1 MPSDKKKNP
10 ALGPLTEAFSEEY
23 ISTMSYLI
31 EYRGFMSL
39 PFCSDPIKETQKI
52 SNRQVFDTYPIYL
65 KHTLFHDDE
74 NMKKVRDLE
83 VSQRFFIY
91 DKYREKGNKL
101 FQKL

>member
-39 PFCSDPIKETQKI
+39 PFCSDPIKET
-52 SNRQVFDTYPIYL
+52 
-65 KHTLFHDDE
+65 
-74 NMKKVRDLE
+74 
-83 VSQRFFIY
+83 
-91 DKYREKGNKL
+91 
-101 FQKL
+101 